1 MNFKNKTVRI
11 VPSTKY
17 KSSIYIRLSETIGH
31 ENKYGYTFDKMW

>member
-17 KSSIYIRLSETIGH
+17 KSSIYIRLSETIG
-31 ENKYGYTFDKMW
+31 GYAFDKMWKSV